1 MSFNPLT
8 ILPDKMA
15 RHTRNTPPR
24 GSRAPKERDHARSTD
39 EYRWVVGRNPVRE
52 VVKAAPERVKEILL
66 SPTLTRSNDL
76 NLPQNLKVREVDVEE
91 LDEIAGH
98 AQHQGCIARITPK
111 APLALKDLIEDL
123 TEKDDAIVLALDNIQ
138 DPQNFGSI
146 LRAAECF
153 GVAAVLYSRNRGSGL
168 TPAASKASA
177 GASELV
183 DLVEVANLVDALE
196 KLKKE
201 NFWVVA
207 TAIDSEAQKASSF
220 DFPKKTVLVMGS
232 EGAGVQPLVLKRAD
246 FKVYIEMFGSVDS
259 LNVSQ
264 ATAVLLHQLKTRR

>member
-1 MSFNPLT
+1 
-8 ILPDKMA
+8 MA
-15 RHTRNTPPR
+15 RNSRYTPTKT
-24 GSRAPKERDHARSTD
+24 GAPQKRERKTETEG
-39 EYRWVVGRNPVRE
+39 EYRWVVGRNPVKE
-52 VVKAAPERVKEILL
+52 VVKAAPDRVKELLL
-66 SPTLTRSNDL
+66 SPTHFRSHEF
-76 NLPQNLKVREVDVEE
+76 PKGIKVREVDLEE
-91 LDEIAGH
+91 LDEIAGI

-111 APLALKDLIEDL
+111 PPLNLKELIAKA
-123 TEKDDAIVLALDNIQ
+123 TEKETATILALDNIQ

-153 GVAAVLYSRNRGSGL
+153 GVDAVLYSRNRGSGL
-168 TPAASKASA
+168 TPVASKASA

-183 DLVEVANLVDALE
+183 ELVEVANLVDALE

-207 TAIDSEAQKASSF
+207 SAIDEEAHKLSTF
-220 DFPKKTVLVMGS
+220 DFPQKTVLVMGS

-264 ATAVLLHQLKTRR
+264 ATAVLLHQARTSR